1 MQSKST
7 KSVFGR
13 FLKFWRG
20 VHGVSQ
26 EELAG
31 RLGSSPRHI
40 SRLENGS
47 SRASENL
54 VLDIARV
61 LNLGKRDLNHL
72 LIAAGFAPNEQ
83 RVDFNAPEMKWLRKA
98 MTMHLRTLD
107 PYPAAVVDG
116 SVNILMVNR
125 GWVKFYGDLVDSRE
139 LASASNFYDFIFAQ
153 GGGESAVGNWAD
165 TLSAILM
172 SIQQSALLTGDEG
185 ADRALTRLQSYPCV
199 PEDWSQ
205 RAAHT
210 EPMAS
215 FRVQINIAGELKRF
229 FSVGTMAGALGPSAF
244 ASQPQLS
251 IITLYPEDEEHDF
264 ALQTD
269 EPLSHPLLFY

>member
-1 MQSKST
+1 MQSTDT

-26 EELAG
+26 EALAG

-47 SRASENL
+47 SRASESM

-61 LNLGKRDLNHL
+61 LSLGKRDLNHL
-72 LIAAGFAPNEQ
+72 LIAAGFAPNEEP
-83 RVDFNAPEMKWLRKA
+83 VDFNAPELKWLRKA
-98 MTMHLRTLD
+98 MMMHLRTLD
-107 PYPAAVVDG
+107 PYPASVVDG
-116 SVNILMVNR
+116 SANILMVNR
-125 GWVKFYGDLVDSRE
+125 GWVNFYGNLLDADG
-139 LASASNFYDFIFAQ
+139 LASLSNFYDFLFAQ
-153 GGGESAVGNWAD
+153 AVVDDAAGDWAD

-172 SIQQSALLTGDEG
+172 SIQQSALLTGDANAEK
-185 ADRALTRLQSYPCV
+185 ALARLQAYPSV
-199 PEDWSQ
+199 PADWRQ

-215 FRVQINIAGELKRF
+215 FRVAINIAGEMKRF

-244 ASQPQLS
+244 ASQPHLS
-251 IITLYPEDEEHDF
+251 IITLYPEDESYDF
-264 ALQTD
+264 SSLGGA
-269 EPLSHPLLFY
+269 ELSHPLLFY